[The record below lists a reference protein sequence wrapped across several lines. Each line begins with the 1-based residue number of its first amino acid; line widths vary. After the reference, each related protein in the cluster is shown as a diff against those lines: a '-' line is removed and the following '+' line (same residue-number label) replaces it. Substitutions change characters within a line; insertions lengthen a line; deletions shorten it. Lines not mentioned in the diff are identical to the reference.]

1 MEKHEQHQNFQMT
14 SYSSS
19 VGENLLKYYIKRPF
33 WGFLVSWLF
42 KAERKTANEEWSVD
56 HTHLYKRWHCGCW
69 CSPPSCGSRLPCPAA
84 AGHRRRPDVHLT
96 RGQTSSSSSAA
107 RWCLIRW
114 QQLETGSI
122 YLFFCCCFVRSNYF
136 LELYIL
142 IKYYIFNY
150 IIK

>member
-1 MEKHEQHQNFQMT
+1 MKNNNT
-14 SYSSS
+14 SELSID
-19 VGENLLKYYIKRPF
+19 LLFIFCWTKTSQVLHKMALLRLSHVL
-33 WGFLVSWLF
+33 WF
-42 KAERKTANEEWSVD
+42 KSRRKEEWSMD
-56 HTHLYKRWHCGCW
+56 HTHLYKRWRCGCW
-69 CSPPSCGSRLPCPAA
+69 CSPPSCGSHLPCPAA

-122 YLFFCCCFVRSNYF
+122 YLFFCWCFVIFNYF
-136 LELYIL
+136 LESNL